1 MHISR
6 QTNQWNVLVEIVEEI
21 SAFDVIKG
29 KEFLP
34 NHSSSSWEGFQSF
47 GVGK

>member
-47 GVGK
+47 G